1 MANPDNVRQFTPVEI
16 REEQPDPALA
26 RAANAAAVSALA
38 LGLKAL
44 SQRAL
49 AATKDIFT
57 LLSVGSGFWL
67 WNSIPNPSPTQI
79 ISLSLYAAF
88 ILSANVIVRKI

>member
-1 MANPDNVRQFTPVEI
+1 MASPDNVRQFTPVEI

-49 AATKDIFT
+49 AATKDVFT
-57 LLSVGSGFWL
+57 LLSAGSAFML
-67 WNSIPNPSPTQI
+67 WYNIPDPKPTQI
-79 ISLSLYAAF
+79 IALSLYALF
-88 ILSANVIVRKI
+88 VLSANVIVRKV

>member
-1 MANPDNVRQFTPVEI
+1 MAEVRRLQPVEI
-16 REEQPDPALA
+16 PDEPTEDSLA
-26 RAANAAAVSALA
+26 TRAAASMVA

-49 AATKDIFT
+49 AATKDVFT
-57 LLSVGSGFWL
+57 LLSVGSAFWL

-79 ISLSLYAAF
+79 ISLGLYALF
-88 ILSANVIVRKI
+88 ILAANVIVRRV